1 MKRPALGWW
10 TWAAM
15 LAVLAAAAVLSFAAL
30 RDLAE
35 LCGVEPVL
43 APLLPVAIDAGAA
56 VSTRVWLSGRAV
68 AAERYARTMTWAL
81 LASTVA
87 GNALH
92 SGLVAA
98 AAQPAWWVAV
108 AVGAVPPAVV
118 GAVVHLAV
126 LAGREAVSA
135 PAERHEEALSGV
147 SVRDRVGE
155 DATPAAGSPAQA
167 TPRSEDRAAELMAAG
182 AGRRRLA
189 RELAIPEHQARAL
202 LDARRGEQQEV
213 TR

>member
-1 MKRPALGWW
+1 MLGWW

-15 LAVLAAAAVLSFAAL
+15 VVVLAAAAVLSFAAL

-35 LCGVEPVL
+35 LCRVDPRL
-43 APLLPVAIDAGAA
+43 SWLLPVAVDAGAA

-68 AAERYARTMTWAL
+68 AAERYARNMTWAL
-81 LASTVA
+81 LASTVG

-92 SGLVAA
+92 SGLAA
-98 AAQPAWWVAV
+98 AGADPAWWVAV

-126 LAGREAVSA
+126 LVGRAPDSERAQIDEDARSDPPAG
-135 PAERHEEALSGV
+135 
-147 SVRDRVGE
+147 DWVGE
-155 DATPAAGSPAQA
+155 VATPADPMPAQA
-167 TPRSEDRAAELMAAG
+167 VTGRIDRAEELIAAG

-202 LDARRGEQQEV
+202 IEARRNGNGARHE
-213 TR
+213 